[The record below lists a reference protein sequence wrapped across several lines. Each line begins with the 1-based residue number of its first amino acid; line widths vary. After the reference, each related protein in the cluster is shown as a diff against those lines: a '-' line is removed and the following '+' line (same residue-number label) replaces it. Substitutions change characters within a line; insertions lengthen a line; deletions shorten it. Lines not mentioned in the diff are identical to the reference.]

1 MHFSFW
7 EKLGFSLLVSA
18 WLIWGSV
25 MIGDMVVQADESQ
38 VAALRLAEPTD
49 GGQKEAAPKA
59 APVNVMDILQTASV
73 ETGAT
78 VFNKC
83 KSCHTP
89 DNGGA
94 NKVGPNL
101 WDVFNRPRGKHEG
114 FNFSSTLAGMGGQW
128 TLEEMDK
135 FLLKPRDVV
144 SGTKMSFAGLKKPED
159 RAAVLVYM
167 RSLSDSPIAL
177 PEAMAAPAKP

>member
-18 WLIWGSV
+18 WLVWGSI

-38 VAALRLAEPTD
+38 VAALRLAGPTD
-49 GGQKEAAPKA
+49 GGQKESAAKA
-59 APVNVMDILQTASV
+59 APVDVMAMLQTVSADG
-73 ETGAT
+73 GAKI
-78 VFNKC
+78 FSKC
-83 KSCHTP
+83 KSCHTVEK
-89 DNGGA
+89 GGA

-101 WDVFNRPRGKHEG
+101 WDVFNRPRGNHDG
-114 FNFSSTLAGMGGQW
+114 FKYSSTMAGMGGQW
-128 TLEEMDK
+128 SFEEMDK

-144 SGTKMSFAGLKKPED
+144 SGTKMSFAGLKKPGD
-159 RAAVLVYM
+159 RAAVLVYL
-167 RSLSDSPIAL
+167 RSLSDSPVAL